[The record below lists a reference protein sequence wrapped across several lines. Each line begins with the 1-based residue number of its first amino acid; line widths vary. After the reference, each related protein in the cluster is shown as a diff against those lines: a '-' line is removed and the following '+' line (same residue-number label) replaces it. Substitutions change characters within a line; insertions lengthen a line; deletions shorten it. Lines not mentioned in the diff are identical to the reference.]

1 MVRKGF
7 ARCFWTTRISTS
19 SGSNRVSFNIP
30 RLRNGTFHRKTLDS
44 TIVEHFVF
52 FLFCYRLHRF
62 LQRRTLRQMI
72 EGRGKKKKQK
82 KTAECARRREADPPI
97 RGGRFKGTLSTR
109 PSGRNSGIT
118 PKKID
123 VEGKDSP
130 PGFINVNRV
139 RITKALKKKEQKLAT
154 FFLIFGA
161 SSQKVL
167 RSARINDEMIMVVDS
182 TIVSFFLF

>member
-1 MVRKGF
+1 MFLDDSYFHVERF
-7 ARCFWTTRISTS
+7 ESCFIQHSSTAKRHLPPKNTR
-19 SGSNRVSFNIP
+19 
-30 RLRNGTFHRKTLDS
+30 LDDCGTFC
-44 TIVEHFVF
+44 F

-109 PSGRNSGIT
+109 PSGRNSGTT

-139 RITKALKKKEQKLAT
+139 RITKALKKKRTKISD
-154 FFLIFGA
+154 FFF
-161 SSQKVL
+161 
-167 RSARINDEMIMVVDS
+167 
-182 TIVSFFLF
+182 